1 MNEDSQAK
9 AIQDIVKNV
18 NTGDTLYIDLSGGMR
33 DTAMLLVAVARY
45 LRDLRDVNAHVR
57 YTEMGAASPSLYATA
72 TSCTIC
78 LT

>member
-57 YTEMGAASPSLYATA
+57 YTEMGGRQVLH
-72 TSCTIC
+72 CTRQRQAVRSV
-78 LT
+78 